1 MRWKTKQGEKSR
13 KIMTV
18 ISANGCNVAL
28 WEGCSL
34 QRGSGGVRT
43 LLPNEVMDGRMAL
56 ERKGHTEP
64 QRVFRS
70 KEMEA
75 VQAKAV

>member
-1 MRWKTKQGEKSR
+1 
-13 KIMTV
+13 MTV

-64 QRVFRS
+64 QRAFRS

-75 VQAKAV
+75 VYLDKPKLSKYIYGHKGI

>member
-1 MRWKTKQGEKSR
+1 MKQGEKSR

-34 QRGSGGVRT
+34 QWGSGGVRT
-43 LLPNEVMDGRMAL
+43 SLPKEVMDRRMAP
-56 ERKGHTEP
+56 ERKGHKEP
-64 QRVFRS
+64 QRAFRS
-70 KEMEA
+70 REVDA

>member
-1 MRWKTKQGEKSR
+1 MPSGKDVPCSG
-13 KIMTV
+13 
-18 ISANGCNVAL
+18 AL
-28 WEGCSL
+28 
-34 QRGSGGVRT
+34 GGVRT